1 MIKVVKMLE
10 GDTEIEQSI
19 SEVKH

>member
-1 MIKVVKMLE
+1 MIKVGKMLQ

-19 SEVKH
+19 SEVRH